1 MAESRIVTVF
11 GATGQQGGSVAR
23 SLLQNKA
30 NRFKVRAVTRKPES
44 EASKLLASLGATVVK
59 ADGWDREEMIEAFND
74 PEGPTESDFGKN
86 IVDSAAMAGVKHLV
100 FSSGPPSTEMTGGK
114 VGMKAMD
121 MKNKIE
127 TYARSKKEFSTF
139 TAIIA
144 GGNLENL
151 LYKEI
156 APVFG
161 GFPHFPD
168 PEGYLTYKTPLWG
181 GEEDFPWISIADDFG
196 DLVHGILLDPDRWN
210 NKIIHGVSEILSCD
224 KMATAFQEVTGKKSR
239 YVPVLPSWEAFD
251 THGVPELEDIKNMFG
266 FTQLTG
272 GHYFGPCRTES
283 ATATILKKE
292 AALARGKD
300 GEDARLISVKQW
312 FVRVKFV

>member
-1 MAESRIVTVF
+1 MAESSIVTVF

-23 SLLQNKA
+23 SLLQNKG
-30 NRFKVRAVTRKPES
+30 NRFKVCAVTRRPES
-44 EASKLLASLGATVVK
+44 EASKALAFLGATVVK
-59 ADGWDREEMIEAFND
+59 ADGWNGEEMTKAFNSSWAAFVNTNSEHPAFRD
-74 PEGPTESDFGKN
+74 PKGPTEFDLGKN

-121 MKNKIE
+121 MKHKIE
-127 TYARSKKEFSTF
+127 TYARSKKEFSTV

-144 GGNLENL
+144 GGYLENL

-168 PEGYLTYKTPLWG
+168 SEGYLTYKTPLWG

-210 NKIIHGVSEILSCD
+210 GKIVHGVSEILDCG
-224 KMATAFQEVTGKKSR
+224 KMVAAFQE
-239 YVPVLPSWEAFD
+239 
-251 THGVPELEDIKNMFG
+251 
-266 FTQLTG
+266 
-272 GHYFGPCRTES
+272 
-283 ATATILKKE
+283 
-292 AALARGKD
+292 
-300 GEDARLISVKQW
+300 
-312 FVRVKFV
+312 